1 MDACTGW
8 EPVVSRVTIMFMPIA
23 RELWLRIETIHAV
36 TYFAAESTEASTRAG
51 LDGFWAGYFGFR
63 AAPLGAVGAGAVE
76 ASFFNFAPS
85 FVQRWVPNVWSSA
98 TPDTLVAARSQS
110 AVAALAR
117 VVPDVAAAAAV
128 RANPLLQNVVDTAIA
143 AGRPLFA
150 ANRLLPL
157 PDEPVARLWQ
167 LCTSLREHR
176 GDGLVAAL
184 TAAGLDG
191 LEANVLIAL
200 EQGNSPTDLQR
211 TRGWTADDW
220 TAADARLTHRGLC
233 DAGGLT
239 VAGRALRS
247 DVEATTDRLAVTPFE
262 ATAGDFGAQII
273 ELLELLDPVAR
284 AISASGVIR
293 YPNPMGLP
301 ALT

>member
-1 MDACTGW
+1 
-8 EPVVSRVTIMFMPIA
+8 MPSA

-98 TPDTLVAARSQS
+98 TPAALIAARSQS

-117 VVPDVAAAAAV
+117 VVPDIAAVAAV
-128 RANPLLQNVVDTAIA
+128 RANPLLHDVVDAAIA

-150 ANRLLPL
+150 ANRLLAL

-176 GDGLVAAL
+176 GDGHVAAL

-220 TAADARLTHRGLC
+220 AAADARLTNRGLS
-233 DAGGLT
+233 DADGLT
-239 VAGRALRS
+239 VAGRALRAN
-247 DVEATTDRLAVTPFE
+247 VEATTDRLALAPFD
-262 ATAGDFGAQII
+262 ATGGDRGGTIV
-273 ELLELLDPVAR
+273 ELLDPVAR

-301 ALT
+301 PLT